1 MEVTTSEITKSEAN
15 KLYNKLIT
23 KYIDALEIEKINDI
37 RKYILDIL
45 NNMNSIFTGTYFLH
59 KDVPK
64 VAMFEWSIA
73 ERLKLRRER
82 TNGIKRKEQTISNE
96 LFKEYFSDASNVFK
110 KLCERKNA
118 EINKTQVDL
127 IKKVLSR
134 LQRTI
139 DYVPKGKMFK
149 IEENKKI
156 FNHEK
161 A

>member
-1 MEVTTSEITKSEAN
+1 M
-15 KLYNKLIT
+15 
-23 KYIDALEIEKINDI
+23 D
-37 RKYILDIL
+37 
-45 NNMNSIFTGTYFLH
+45 SIFTGTYFLH

-64 VAMFEWSIA
+64 ETIFEWSIA

-82 TNGIKRKEQTISNE
+82 TNGIKRKEQTINNE
-96 LFKEYFSDASNVFK
+96 LFKEYFSDDQSASNVFK
-110 KLCERKNA
+110 KLCEGKHA

-139 DYVPKGKMFK
+139 DYVPKGKIFK
-149 IEENKKI
+149 IEENEKI
-156 FNHEK
+156 FNQEK